1 MSWHLRIYDA
11 IKQQHIYQ
19 QMQTLTGKR
28 FYEWRY
34 QNKVFYLKYYPDQ
47 QIAESF
53 KYVKNLKVLV
63 WDFSKNC
70 SEILKKQIFD
80 TLEQLLVNTTACA
93 RYKNKRL
100 QALKILYDSCI
111 RQNITDIGMLEI
123 EQFESICTDF
133 RKPGNESL
141 GYQLSIIGTCRK
153 IAFMQQEHIQ
163 WDATVWYLDRFH
175 LGENRI
181 DKSKSLNSISFMEI
195 KEKQNREILQAYMK
209 YELGVTGQAVS
220 TINRRFMCIRNF
232 LKMLEQKRTLAVH
245 ATAEDLSDYAKDLLE
260 HHVQA
265 KGFNERIYSIGHF
278 YKFMEVREYIPKM
291 PFRIEY
297 FQQKVLMVHHDRSV
311 EEIVYMEVLKKLY
324 LFPERLRCMF
334 LHLWCL
340 GLRASEV
347 CTLKGNA
354 YYQQGEASGYYAS
367 GRFVELTVPIMAG
380 SETEKKIAGVILVS
394 ASTDSIYAKLSEF
407 RRSSEI
413 WVSVIAICSLA
424 FSILL
429 SNWLL
434 RPLKHMNQYIGDL
447 AEGSLDGDL
456 DIHDCTETENI
467 SNTFNIMLARLRLVE
482 ESRQE
487 FVANVSHELKT
498 PLTSMK
504 VLADSLLMQGDAPVE
519 LYKEFMQDIA
529 NEIDR
534 ESSVIS
540 DLLTLV
546 KMDRKSTELNVA
558 STDINDFIEQILK
571 RLRPIAEKA
580 NIELVFESNRSVTAE
595 IDATKL
601 SLAFSNLVENAIKY
615 NRENGWV
622 RVSLDADHKF
632 FYVKVSD
639 SGIGIP
645 QESIDYIFERFY
657 RVDKSHS
664 REIGGTGLGL
674 AITRSAVVAHR
685 GAIKV
690 QSTVDEG
697 TTFIVRI
704 PLRYIV

>member
-1 MSWHLRIYDA
+1 MFKTKGKFFRSMNFRIMVLLFLFGFLSAVLMAEIFLVSYE
-11 IKQQHIYQ
+11 KQAMVQ
-19 QMQTLTGKR
+19 LS
-28 FYEWRY
+28 
-34 QNKVFYLKYYPDQ
+34 ND
-47 QIAESF
+47 
-53 KYVKNLKVLV
+53 VKNQCQILGNQISSA
-63 WDFSKNC
+63 DFLHN
-70 SEILKKQIFD
+70 
-80 TLEQLLVNTTACA
+80 
-93 RYKNKRL
+93 
-100 QALKILYDSCI
+100 
-111 RQNITDIGMLEI
+111 
-123 EQFESICTDF
+123 
-133 RKPGNESL
+133 PHNESL
-141 GYQLSIIGTCRK
+141 ENDLAQVATLYDGRII
-153 IAFMQQEHIQ
+153 
-163 WDATVWYLDRFH
+163 L
-175 LGENRI
+175 I
-181 DKSKSLNSISFMEI
+181 DEDFNIVKDTYALEE
-195 KEKQNREILQAYMK
+195 EKTM
-209 YELGVTGQAVS
+209 VS
-220 TINRRFMCIRNF
+220 
-232 LKMLEQKRTLAVH
+232 E
-245 ATAEDLSDYAKDLLE
+245 
-260 HHVQA
+260 
-265 KGFNERIYSIGHF
+265 
-278 YKFMEVREYIPKM
+278 EVVKC
-291 PFRIEY
+291 F
-297 FQQKVLMVHHDRSV
+297 K
-311 EEIVYMEVLKKLY
+311 
-324 LFPERLRCMF
+324 
-334 LHLWCL
+334 
-340 GLRASEV
+340 
-347 CTLKGNA
+347 
-354 YYQQGEASGYYAS
+354 GEASGYYTS

-380 SETEKKIAGVILVS
+380 SETEKKIAGVILAS
-394 ASTDSIYAKLSEF
+394 ASTDSIYVKLSEF

-429 SNWLL
+429 SNWLV